1 MSDQGRTQRQP
12 GARIA
17 VEIGENELELAW
29 VTGVVVA
36 NECGSK
42 VQGQGNHMQIAEGR
56 LLTVSVSLI

>member
-1 MSDQGRTQRQP
+1 MSDQGRAQRQP
-12 GARIA
+12 VARMA

-29 VTGVVVA
+29 VAGVVVA

-42 VQGQGNHMQIAEGR
+42 VQRTGEPHAIAEGR